1 MLLRYAHN
9 GLLDFGQCESLTEAF
24 SQIIHLEALSASSLL
39 RYSRKHNDR
48 ESIKYYTLLC
58 VLFRKVIEGKD
69 YFQSLEEYKAYSFE
83 FLNKG
88 ETDSVDESSLLHF
101 NNQIKRDYEIAT
113 SILELHEDADKVMR
127 KYFKYSVR

>member
-9 GLLDFGQCESLTEAF
+9 GLLNFGECETLTEAF
-24 SQIIHLEALSASSLL
+24 SLIIQAEAFSASSLL
-39 RYSRKHNDR
+39 KHSRRHNDR

-58 VLFRKVIEGKD
+58 VLFRKVLDGKD

-88 ETDSVDESSLLHF
+88 EAEGVDESTLLHF
-101 NNQIKRDYEIAT
+101 NNQIRRDYEIAT